1 MHTSDPLS
9 IPTAPVPKGAEEEFV
24 RECINIWRFINEY
37 IFHILFINFRRSIAE
52 DWVRL
57 GDIHVV
63 HYEKVLRER
72 VDVLSGIL
80 DFLDLK
86 IDQNRMSCVEIL
98 ENDMYKRKTGN
109 QSFSPLEFTDVMRT
123 EIVENIL
130 YIDALLQK
138 YGHERI
144 PLDLYSDFK

>member
-1 MHTSDPLS
+1 MHQYLE
-9 IPTAPVPKGAEEEFV
+9 VYKRV
-24 RECINIWRFINEY
+24 Y
-37 IFHILFINFRRSIAE
+37 ISYFINFRRSIAE

-80 DFLDLK
+80 DFLDLE
-86 IDQNRMSCVEIL
+86 IDQNRMSCVEFL
-98 ENDMYKRKTGN
+98 ENDMYKRETGN
-109 QSFSPLEFTDVMRT
+109 QSFSLLEFTDVMRT
-123 EIVENIL
+123 EIVDNIL